1 MSVLVT
7 GSIAVDHIMVFPGRF
22 AERILSDQVH
32 VLNVSF
38 HVPRLRK
45 SWGGCAGNVAYHLR
59 GLGADPILLG
69 AVGRDFDGYA
79 EWLDRHGIRRDRIRV
94 LEDEYTAQAFITTD
108 LDDNQITAFHSGA
121 MDRAHEARLE
131 DVDEP
136 YRVAIVGPNG
146 KKAMQE
152 YARALKARDDVEL
165 VVDPGQ
171 GLGQFDRDELR
182 ELVDGAS
189 IYVVND
195 YEWSL
200 TRERSGWSADEI
212 AGRVGAVVVTRG
224 PEGSRIRRGAER
236 VEIPAVRA
244 ETVVDPTGCG
254 DAYRAGLLHARAQGL
269 DLETSCRMGSVLGAL
284 KVAVEGPQGLAHD
297 APGFQQLR
305 ERFAGELSAPPG

>member
-1 MSVLVT
+1 
-7 GSIAVDHIMVFPGRF
+7 
-22 AERILSDQVH
+22 
-32 VLNVSF
+32 
-38 HVPRLRK
+38 
-45 SWGGCAGNVAYHLR
+45 
-59 GLGADPILLG
+59 
-69 AVGRDFDGYA
+69 
-79 EWLDRHGIRRDRIRV
+79 
-94 LEDEYTAQAFITTD
+94 
-108 LDDNQITAFHSGA
+108 
-121 MDRAHEARLE
+121 
-131 DVDEP
+131 VDEP

-224 PEGSRIRRGAER
+224 PEGSWIRRGAER
-236 VEIPAVRA
+236 VEVPAVPA

-254 DAYRAGLLHARAQGL
+254 DAYRAGLLHGRAQGL

-284 KVAVEGPQGLAHD
+284 KVAVEGPQGLSHD
-297 APGFQQLR
+297 APAFEQLR
-305 ERFAGELSAPPG
+305 ERFAGELAATRG